1 MDAYKSIK
9 TEILRVKQELDR
21 LFDTAAQVP
30 DLSEEVFSQWRRS
43 CDAVE
48 EQMSEDVVRVA
59 VVGAIKSGK
68 STFINALLGADYLR
82 RGAGVMTSIVTRIRG
97 GSGPRAT
104 LTFKPWDEINA
115 DIEQAL
121 VLFPAPLW
129 DREREPFDIRRAADR
144 EALGRALAE
153 VGPDLL
159 IRDGRRNENAILL
172 SAYLEGYQRVAELF
186 GAETGVKVLEGEAF
200 AQHQA
205 FVSADAMAVYLQ
217 DALLEIAAPLLEDD
231 LELADCQGSDSPNPL
246 HLSMIQD
253 YLLLT
258 HFIVYLISSRTG
270 LRQADIRFLS
280 MIREMGIIGNMI
292 FVVNTDF
299 GEHESRREL
308 EALVERTRR
317 DLAVIKPDPAVFAFS
332 ALYNLL
338 RRPDAPRSERD
349 RLRLAQWESDAELV
363 GFCDAQKERFDA
375 VFGHHL
381 AHQRSRLLLGNHLER
396 IAVVA
401 AALRRWVDIHRQM
414 LTRDADGVRELV
426 SGIARHQKKITHL
439 HAMVKTTLDGAL
451 QPMRRELKTET
462 DRFFDDRAGGLLGDV
477 LDFIRGYEVSYGT
490 YREQIESAGFN
501 QALYLVYQ
509 DFRQALDVYLTETIH
524 PRVVKFVRRCEE
536 RMRREMETVV
546 APFDEMGRDS
556 LQAYERDLGGAEA
569 ASGPPGGQALQLPDL
584 EIVRRRAG
592 IRLPAARMTMRY
604 SARIRAEVVAHYGV
618 FSLVRLARRL
628 LRSGEAGGNRDVAR
642 ALGHSVRRIK
652 REMEKS
658 MRASFLDYRENIKFQ
673 YLLKLLDAFSESIRQ
688 ELAGRFQSYDADLAR
703 LSELAAGT
711 HEKRRRIAG
720 TLADMAAGC
729 DAVEA
734 RIAVLKGRVAESAS
748 E

>member
-9 TEILRVKQELDR
+9 AEILQVKGELDR
-21 LFDTAAQVP
+21 LFDTAAAVP
-30 DLSEEVFSQWRRS
+30 DLAEAVFARWRRS

-68 STFINALLGADYLR
+68 STFINALLGADHLR

-97 GSGPRAT
+97 GRGPRAT

-129 DREREPFDIRRAADR
+129 DRERESFDIRRAADR
-144 EALGRALAE
+144 KALARALAE
-153 VGPDLL
+153 AGPELL

-172 SAYLEGYQRVAELF
+172 AAYLEGYERVSELF
-186 GAETGVKVLEGEAF
+186 GAETGVRVLEAEVF
-200 AQHQA
+200 AQHQE
-205 FVSADAMAVYLQ
+205 FVSADALAVYLQ
-217 DALLEIAAPLLEDD
+217 DALLEIPAPLLEDD

-317 DLAVIKPDPAVFAFS
+317 DLAVIKPEPEVYAFS

-338 RRPDAPRSERD
+338 RRPDAQLGERD
-349 RLRLAQWESDAELV
+349 RLRLAQWEADAELV
-363 GFCDAQKERFDA
+363 AFCDAQRERFEA

-439 HAMVKTTLDGAL
+439 HVMVKTTLDGAL
-451 QPMRRELKTET
+451 QPVRRELKTET

-477 LDFIRGYEVSYGT
+477 LDFIRGYEVSYGA
-490 YREQIESAGFN
+490 YREQIASAGFN
-501 QALYLVYQ
+501 QTLYLVYQ

-536 RMRREMETVV
+536 RIRHELEAVV

-556 LQAYERDLGGAEA
+556 LQAYERDLGGADPADERPA
-569 ASGPPGGQALQLPDL
+569 VQPFRLPEL

-618 FSLVRLARRL
+618 FSLLRLARRL
-628 LRSGEAGGNRDVAR
+628 LRSRDADGNREVVR
-642 ALGHSVRRIK
+642 ALEHSVRRIK

-673 YLLKLLDAFSESIRQ
+673 YLLKLLDAFAGSIRQ

-703 LSELAAGT
+703 LSDLAAGT
-711 HEKRRRIAG
+711 HESRRRAAEALVG
-720 TLADMAAGC
+720 MAAGC

-734 RIAVLKGRVAESAS
+734 RIAALRGRVSKSAS
-748 E
+748 R